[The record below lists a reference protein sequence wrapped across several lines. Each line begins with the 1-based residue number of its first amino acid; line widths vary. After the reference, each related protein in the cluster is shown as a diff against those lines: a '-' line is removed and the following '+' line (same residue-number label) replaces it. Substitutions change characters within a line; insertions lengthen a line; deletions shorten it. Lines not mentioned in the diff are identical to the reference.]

1 MWSRKAAA
9 YAYAAGGAAY
19 AGKPVPL
26 LPSYAGTRAAGA
38 SLQAEKAESRT
49 RGNNEV
55 NKLSH

>member
-9 YAYAAGGAAY
+9 YAAGAAAY
-19 AGKPVPL
+19 AGKPVPTAAVVRRHA
-26 LPSYAGTRAAGA
+26 AGGA
-38 SLQAEKAESRT
+38 SLQAEKHKAESRT